1 MSTFLNK
8 STLAPAV
15 ATAGLIIVMVAAAM
29 PLLHAAVSVSRIVY
43 AVGAALVLVGK
54 VFTPVPEGASLRLK
68 RLYRLDVFCG
78 LFFVAAA
85 VFLFISGGG
94 STDWLAF
101 TLAGGALQIYTSVM
115 IPRMRSRESK

>member
-1 MSTFLNK
+1 
-8 STLAPAV
+8 
-15 ATAGLIIVMVAAAM
+15 M
-29 PLLHAAVSVSRIVY
+29 PLLHVAVTTARYVY
-43 AVGAALVLVGK
+43 AAGAALVLIGK
-54 VFTPVPEGASLRLK
+54 IFTPVPEGASLRLK

-85 VFLFISGGG
+85 VFLFISGGS

-101 TLAGGALQIYTSVM
+101 TLAGGALQIYTSLM

>member
-15 ATAGLIIVMVAAAM
+15 ATAGLIVVMVAAAL
-29 PLLHAAVSVSRIVY
+29 PLLHVAVTAARYVY
-43 AVGAALVLVGK
+43 AAGAALVLLGK
-54 VFTPVPEGASLRLK
+54 LFTPVPEGASLRLK

-78 LFFVAAA
+78 LFFVTGA
-85 VFLFISGGG
+85 VFLFINGAGA
-94 STDWLAF
+94 TDWLAF

-115 IPRMRSRESK
+115 IPRMSARESK

>member
-8 STLAPAV
+8 STIAPAV
-15 ATAGLIIVMVAAAM
+15 ATAGLIIVMIAAAM
-29 PLLHAAVSVSRIVY
+29 PLLHVAVTTARYVY
-43 AVGAALVLVGK
+43 AAGAALVLIGK
-54 VFTPVPEGASLRLK
+54 IFTPVPEGASLRLK

-85 VFLFISGGG
+85 VFLFISGGS

-101 TLAGGALQIYTSVM
+101 TLAGGALQIYTSLM